1 MSDLLD
7 ELAHIEAHQAKMH
20 AIDSDP
26 QPRNADQTERI
37 KAVILDEGKR
47 AGGYIDPN
55 KVRARLR
62 GMTLFHK
69 RIGPAYSSLRA
80 AGLIAKRDAPIK
92 SDDHE
97 GGNAGR
103 WIACYELTAAGWSA
117 C

>member
-1 MSDLLD
+1 MTDLLD
-7 ELAHIEAHQAKMH
+7 ELASIEAHRVRMD

-37 KAVILDEGKR
+37 KAAILADGR
-47 AGGYIDPN
+47 AHFGIVNPN
-55 KVRARLR
+55 RVRKVLR
-62 GMTLFHK
+62 DMPLFHK

-80 AGLIAKRDAPIK
+80 AGLIAKRDEPIK

-103 WIACYELTAAGWSA
+103 WIACYELTDAGWSA
-117 C
+117 